1 MNWRA
6 ALKVW
11 YRNFLVWKRFYWTSC
26 VEAVGEPILYLVAIG
41 YGLGSVIGSMDGRP
55 YIEFLVPALIANAIM
70 FGTSLETTYGSYS
83 RLKIERT
90 FQSIVVTPIS
100 LEEVVAGE
108 VLWGATRG
116 LISGSVLFVI
126 VWTLGLVHSWMA
138 IAAIPVFVLEAA
150 FFGCLGMLMTAYAR
164 DQGVF
169 VIYLT
174 LALETMF
181 LFSGTFFPLS
191 LLPGWAEALAW
202 GLPLTSFV
210 AAARGL
216 FDGAPSIGVVYG
228 LTAISAATLLLLWW
242 STLKIH
248 RRLIV

>member
-6 ALKVW
+6 PLKVW

-26 VEAVGEPILYLVAIG
+26 VEAIGEPILYLVAIG
-41 YGLGSVIGSMDGRP
+41 YGLGAVIGSLDGRP

-100 LEEVVAGE
+100 LEEVIAGE
-108 VLWGATRG
+108 VIWGATRG
-116 LISGSVLFVI
+116 LISGSILFVI
-126 VWTLGLVHSWMA
+126 VWTLGLVNSWMA
-138 IAAIPVFVLEAA
+138 LAAIPVFVLEGV

-164 DQGVF
+164 DQCVF

-174 LALETMF
+174 LVLETMF

-191 LLPGWAEALAW
+191 LLPDWAGYLAW
-202 GLPLTSFV
+202 ALPLTSFV

-228 LTAISAATLLLLWW
+228 LAAVSVATPLVLWW
-242 STLKIH
+242 ATSKIL